1 MAPQDFR
8 TRRVRAATPPAR
20 GALSRRGCQRI
31 SFRWRPKRDGRGS
44 ISCYPGESAGWS
56 PLVSAQRCAGSY
68 PARRRF
74 AWVRELPR
82 PPHE

>member
-1 MAPQDFR
+1 MMAPQDFR

-44 ISCYPGESAGWS
+44 ISCTSDDRRRS
-56 PLVSAQRCAGSY
+56 PLVISTNAALARTDAAAIVRGAGSN
-68 PARRRF
+68 PGDA
-74 AWVRELPR
+74 
-82 PPHE
+82 